1 MCLIIMMVIGIK
13 QLLSNTWSS
22 IHEKVKQTETEF
34 KKSVAYIKKTR
45 VIEKYILQK
54 HLPLST

>member
-22 IHEKVKQTETEF
+22 IHEKVKQTETEL
-34 KKSVAYIKKTR
+34 KKNVAYIKKTR
-45 VIEKYILQK
+45 VIEKYILRK

>member
-13 QLLSNTWSS
+13 QLLSSTWSS
-22 IHEKVKQTETEF
+22 IHEKVKQTETEL

-45 VIEKYILQK
+45 VIEKYILRK

>member
-22 IHEKVKQTETEF
+22 IHEKVKQTETEL

-45 VIEKYILQK
+45 VIEKYILRK